1 MGYEKPARGASAAAL
16 KEYIAKQSTSDL
28 FLGTSSD
35 SEEKDLNV
43 LDLTFFVGLTER
55 NGF

>member
-1 MGYEKPARGASAAAL
+1 VGYEKPARGASAAAL